1 MKTIRYSEQ
10 DIEKNL
16 GDDVIKKHI
25 TVDVLPLAELRELL
39 KAGWVIYDTQPMAN
53 TEDMKFLTLVK
64 IK

>member
-1 MKTIRYSEQ
+1 MKTVGYSEQ
-10 DIEKNL
+10 DIEEFIDN
-16 GDDVIKKHI
+16 IEKKHI
-25 TVDVLPLAELRELL
+25 IADMLPLAELCELL